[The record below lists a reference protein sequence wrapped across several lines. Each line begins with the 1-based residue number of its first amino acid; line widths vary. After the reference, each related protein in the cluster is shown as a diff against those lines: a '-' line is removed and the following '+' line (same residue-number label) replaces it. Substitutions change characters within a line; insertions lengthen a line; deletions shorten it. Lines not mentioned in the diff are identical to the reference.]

1 MLENLN
7 IKQVYLFDDIAPS
20 SYGNIIRPLLEEKNK
35 YDTIIL
41 YMNSYGGDTESGY
54 SIMESLKFL
63 KKNIITIN
71 VGVCYSMSQV
81 VYLCGDIRLCTPSAK
96 FMIHETSFYNTSP
109 KRVGSLEK
117 EIKETM
123 KLDDKLNNYIISRT
137 NFNKKSLNKIIE
149 SKEDYYYN
157 STEAVNNGTCHRI
170 IKSFDFKNILKK
182 I

>member
-63 KKNIITIN
+63 KKNI
-71 VGVCYSMSQV
+71 
-81 VYLCGDIRLCTPSAK
+81 
-96 FMIHETSFYNTSP
+96 
-109 KRVGSLEK
+109 
-117 EIKETM
+117 
-123 KLDDKLNNYIISRT
+123 
-137 NFNKKSLNKIIE
+137 
-149 SKEDYYYN
+149 
-157 STEAVNNGTCHRI
+157 
-170 IKSFDFKNILKK
+170 
-182 I
+182 